1 MSVLPVFP
9 VLSVLSVLSVFS
21 VLSVDN
27 KKKTT
32 LLVLCR
38 AVLVSLA

>member
-9 VLSVLSVLSVFS
+9 VTSVLSVFS

>member
-9 VLSVLSVLSVFS
+9 VTSVLSVLS